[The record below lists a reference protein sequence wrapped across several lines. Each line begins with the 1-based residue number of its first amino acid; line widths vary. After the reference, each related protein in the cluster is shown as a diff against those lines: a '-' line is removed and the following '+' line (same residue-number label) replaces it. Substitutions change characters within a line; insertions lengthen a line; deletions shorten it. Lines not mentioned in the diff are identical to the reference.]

1 MDKLKKD
8 NYIVLIPEGRIDSS
22 NAHIFEQEISTEVDA
37 FTGDVLISFE
47 KIEYISSAGLRVLLV
62 IFKKMKEV
70 NRKLFIA
77 GMNENIFKVFSSSG
91 FSKIL
96 NIFQSLE
103 EAYKAMWYLKSF

>member
-1 MDKLKKD
+1 MDKLTKD

-22 NAHIFEQEISTEVDA
+22 NAHLFEQEISTEIDSV
-37 FTGDVLISFE
+37 TLNVLISFE

-62 IFKKMKEV
+62 IFKKMKEA
-70 NRKLFIA
+70 NRKFVIA

-103 EAYKAMWYLKSF
+103 EAYKAMWFIESL